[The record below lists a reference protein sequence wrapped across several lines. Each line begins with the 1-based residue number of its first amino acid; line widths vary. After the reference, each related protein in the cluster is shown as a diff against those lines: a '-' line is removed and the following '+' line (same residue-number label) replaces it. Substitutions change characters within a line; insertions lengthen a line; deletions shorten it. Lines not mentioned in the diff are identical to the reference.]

1 MLLSRA
7 CYTALISA
15 ALLAV
20 TGVPAAHAAHVRHTA
35 TSSVHHS
42 TARRASIHHYIHH
55 RYYRRRPRVRGQQ
68 AIQPERVTQI
78 QQALIHAHYMSG
90 EPTGKWDDSTKA
102 AMVKFQADNGWQTK
116 ITPDSRA
123 LVKLGLGEDYS
134 GAINAKNLSLAASPA
149 GAPLPADQQAGFA
162 AASGVSQ

>member
-7 CYTALISA
+7 CIAALFSA

-20 TGVPAAHAAHVRHTA
+20 SVTPAAHASHIHRPPTSGHAHYTRVAAHR
-35 TSSVHHS
+35 SY
-42 TARRASIHHYIHH
+42 RHH
-55 RYYRRRPRVRGQQ
+55 RYYRRHARVRGQQ

-78 QQALIHAHYMSG
+78 QQALIRAHYMTG
-90 EPTGKWDDSTKA
+90 EPNGKWDATTKA
-102 AMVKFQADNGWQTK
+102 AMQKFQADNGWQTK
-116 ITPDSRA
+116 IMPDSRA

-134 GAINAKNLSLAASPA
+134 DALNAKNLTLDSSPE
-149 GAPLPADQQAGFA
+149 GAPIPSSQEAGFE

>member
-1 MLLSRA
+1 MLLSRG

-35 TSSVHHS
+35 TSSVHHHTRRS
-42 TARRASIHHYIHH
+42 TSHRYVHH
-55 RYYRRRPRVRGQQ
+55 RYYHRRARVRGQQ
-68 AIQPERVTQI
+68 AIQPERITQI
-78 QQALIHAHYMSG
+78 QQALINAHYLNG
-90 EPTGKWDDSTKA
+90 DPTGKWDEQTKA
-102 AMVKFQADNGWQTK
+102 AMTKFQADNGWQTR

-134 GAINAKNLSLAASPA
+134 SAINAKNLSLDTPPA
-149 GAPLPADQQAGFA
+149 GASLPADRQAGFA